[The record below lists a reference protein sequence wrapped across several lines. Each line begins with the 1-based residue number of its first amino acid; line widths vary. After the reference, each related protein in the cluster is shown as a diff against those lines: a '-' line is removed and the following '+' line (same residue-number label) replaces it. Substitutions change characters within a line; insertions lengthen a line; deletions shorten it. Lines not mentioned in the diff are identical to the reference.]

1 METLHWQIEGEFITD
16 LVRQWFWQENKSY
29 ADCENLL
36 FECMRNLEF
45 DVKKKNALDII
56 EGRKKFS
63 GINSFELVDDNKSI
77 RYVTDKVN
85 ELWKQ
90 EEIRKIEDHIRGYAI
105 DFIDPWSTIK
115 SKKAAIEN
123 HVNTLEECEIW
134 FHYSDRDQRAV
145 ARGEERQK
153 FPMAY
158 SYTAAGLWL
167 TDRPELIFEAKKMGG
182 DFWENIYQLTKDNP
196 NLKVRNDRYIT
207 DKRIKE
213 ENKKSRERLW
223 KEYEKE
229 AQKQFE
235 NEPKFMSDEWF
246 EYKYNTEDDKFSYY
260 LEPDNYE
267 NWEGVIDPDGNFYSC
282 HFGGHNLKSFY
293 LILKYPNKFGI
304 KASGSM
310 LDLEFEIDQKLD
322 VDAGNGLDFIVKH
335 GWCATRH
342 IGGRY
347 FIELPTN
354 NHLTQ
359 KQINAIFDA
368 SIKHDININEIEN
381 FEY

>member
-1 METLHWQIEGEFITD
+1 MEQVQFTIEGEFITD
-16 LVRQWFWQENKSY
+16 LVRQWFWKENKSY

-77 RYVTDKVN
+77 RYITDKVN

-167 TDRPELIFEAKKMGG
+167 TDRPELIFEAKK
-182 DFWENIYQLTKDNP
+182 
-196 NLKVRNDRYIT
+196 
-207 DKRIKE
+207 
-213 ENKKSRERLW
+213 
-223 KEYEKE
+223 
-229 AQKQFE
+229 
-235 NEPKFMSDEWF
+235 
-246 EYKYNTEDDKFSYY
+246 
-260 LEPDNYE
+260 
-267 NWEGVIDPDGNFYSC
+267 
-282 HFGGHNLKSFY
+282 
-293 LILKYPNKFGI
+293 
-304 KASGSM
+304 
-310 LDLEFEIDQKLD
+310 
-322 VDAGNGLDFIVKH
+322 
-335 GWCATRH
+335 
-342 IGGRY
+342 
-347 FIELPTN
+347 
-354 NHLTQ
+354 
-359 KQINAIFDA
+359 
-368 SIKHDININEIEN
+368 
-381 FEY
+381 

>member
-1 METLHWQIEGEFITD
+1 METLQWQIEGEFITD

-90 EEIRKIEDHIRGYAI
+90 EEVRKIEDHIRGYAI

-123 HVNTLEECEIW
+123 NVSTLEECEIW
-134 FHYSDRDQRAV
+134 FHYSDRDQRVV

-153 FPMAY
+153 FPIAY

-167 TDRPELIFEAKKMGG
+167 IDRPDLIFEAKKMGG
-182 DFWENIYQLTKDNP
+182 DFWENIYQLTKDDP
-196 NLKVRNDRYIT
+196 NLKVRNNRYIA

-235 NEPKFMSDEWF
+235 KEPKFMSDEWF
-246 EYKYNTEDDKFSYY
+246 TYKYNTEDDKFSYY

-335 GWCATRH
+335 GWCATRY

-359 KQINAIFDA
+359 KQIDAIFDA
-368 SIKHDININEIEN
+368 SIKHDININEIDN
-381 FEY
+381 LII